1 MPDPGVREA
10 MVVQYTFF
18 ALALEAPNGEAVP
31 TAEARL
37 LEQVG
42 LAVRHLREWLGVRV
56 SDDDSPESLNRPKN
70 PRVLDWPI
78 HKTGLLEDENSR
90 RIGYVRARGH
100 SDTLILQLVLGR
112 HGPGGEDTWDELRAA
127 LWSPLEGDPS
137 HLGQTVCLGG
147 IVSREDATTQL
158 ATSALAPDRP
168 GQLRQCTLPCGLLME
183 HSAVPERLVLFYADQ
198 VEEKRAENFLHY
210 VLPLLSLYAHKV
222 AREYWDYANNL
233 WPRLDNSGRTLA
245 RALSSAAQPESDL
258 VKLEG
263 QLKQV
268 AAAYA
273 TFSRE
278 LNLFEDRRQSVGIN
292 VRNFDEILAR
302 NDLPLAGPLSA
313 RKAAL
318 HRWLARMDVD
328 EGYYRA
334 TVRRAEMTL
343 HGLQVQAEV
352 GRAQATEAEAREE
365 SRRNLW
371 LAMVGVALAVG
382 QIVDQDAADWVADWS
397 GITLGLTLTRTVAIL
412 IAMLLVLG
420 GRWILGRRKG
430 VS

>member
-1 MPDPGVREA
+1 
-10 MVVQYTFF
+10 
-18 ALALEAPNGEAVP
+18 
-31 TAEARL
+31 
-37 LEQVG
+37 
-42 LAVRHLREWLGVRV
+42 
-56 SDDDSPESLNRPKN
+56 
-70 PRVLDWPI
+70 
-78 HKTGLLEDENSR
+78 
-90 RIGYVRARGH
+90 
-100 SDTLILQLVLGR
+100 
-112 HGPGGEDTWDELRAA
+112 
-127 LWSPLEGDPS
+127 
-137 HLGQTVCLGG
+137 
-147 IVSREDATTQL
+147 
-158 ATSALAPDRP
+158 
-168 GQLRQCTLPCGLLME
+168 
-183 HSAVPERLVLFYADQ
+183 
-198 VEEKRAENFLHY
+198 
-210 VLPLLSLYAHKV
+210 
-222 AREYWDYANNL
+222 
-233 WPRLDNSGRTLA
+233 LDNSGRTLA